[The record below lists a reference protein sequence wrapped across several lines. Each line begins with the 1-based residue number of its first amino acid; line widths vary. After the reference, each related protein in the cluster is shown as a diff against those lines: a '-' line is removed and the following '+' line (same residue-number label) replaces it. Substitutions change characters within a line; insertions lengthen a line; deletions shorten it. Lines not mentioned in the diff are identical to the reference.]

1 MAYSQPMIEAGT
13 TRTGRWLRERRIRL
27 TLWVAVIE
35 GLLVAITAD
44 LTKWTVL
51 VIAAILLA
59 FYVVAG
65 RNLRWDVGRQLSW
78 IAAASQ
84 ALAILVVVLA
94 FVLGF
99 VAIVAVVYLSRSS
112 PSCVLVFSRISAAYL
127 SCAPTSRASRRSGG
141 VGPAAATL
149 VETV

>member
-13 TRTGRWLRERRIRL
+13 TRGGRWLRGRRIRL
-27 TLWVAVIE
+27 ALWVAVIE
-35 GLLVAITAD
+35 GVLVALTAD

-51 VIAAILLA
+51 VIAAIVLA
-59 FYVVAG
+59 FYIVAG

-84 ALAILVVVLA
+84 ALAILVVILA

-99 VAIVAVVYLSRSS
+99 VAIVAVVIFAIIALVYL
-112 PSCVLVFSRISAAYL
+112 FSDY
-127 SCAPTSRASRRSGG
+127 RR
-141 VGPAAATL
+141 T
-149 VETV
+149 

>member
-27 TLWVAVIE
+27 TLWVAV
-35 GLLVAITAD
+35 D

-99 VAIVAVVYLSRSS
+99 VAIVAVVIFAIIALVYL
-112 PSCVLVFSRISAAYL
+112 FSDY
-127 SCAPTSRASRRSGG
+127 RR
-141 VGPAAATL
+141 T
-149 VETV
+149 